1 MFVAS
6 IFVISLKGLDNVTKH
21 TSFERNFNL
30 VSVDVVPVENNSL
43 LTMLSVERLFHM
55 LYFQASKSGTVYF
68 IVYQGEATNMMHS
81 NCVTD

>member
-55 LYFQASKSGTVYF
+55 LGFKVWNGLFYCLSRG
-68 IVYQGEATNMMHS
+68 S
-81 NCVTD
+81 NKYDAQ